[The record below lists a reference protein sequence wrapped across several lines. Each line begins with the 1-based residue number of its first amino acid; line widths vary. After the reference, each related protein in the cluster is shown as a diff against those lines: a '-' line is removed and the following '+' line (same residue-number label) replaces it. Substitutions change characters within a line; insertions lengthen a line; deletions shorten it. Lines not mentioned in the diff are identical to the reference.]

1 MVEIE
6 RKFLVN
12 SLNFINESHNSN
24 KITQGYL
31 NSSAERT
38 VRIRLKNK
46 DAFITVKGK
55 SNSSG
60 TTRFEW
66 EKKIDYNEASQLL
79 ELCEDFVISKTRYL
93 VKKDQ
98 HEFEIDIFHGENEGL
113 IIAEIELK
121 DENEAF
127 AKPDWLGEEVTGQIE
142 YYNSYIAQNPYKL
155 WK

>member
-93 VKKDQ
+93 VKKGL
-98 HEFEIDIFHGENEGL
+98 HEFEIDVFHGENEGL

-142 YYNSYIAQNPYKL
+142 YYNSYIAKNPYKL

>member
-31 NSSAERT
+31 NSSPERT
-38 VRIRLKNK
+38 VRIRLKNN
-46 DAFITVKGK
+46 DAYITVKGK

-66 EKKIDYNEASQLL
+66 ENKIDYKEATQLL

-93 VKKDQ
+93 VKQGQ
-98 HEFEIDIFHGENEGL
+98 HEFEIDVFHGENEGL
-113 IIAEIELK
+113 IIAEIELNE
-121 DENEAF
+121 ENEAF
-127 AKPDWLGEEVTGQIE
+127 AKPSWLGEEVTGQIE
-142 YYNSYIAQNPYKL
+142 YYNSYIARNPYKK